1 MGTKHL
7 VIWLGI
13 AAVLAMNTGGALANP
28 NDAPGVKTMPAPG
41 AKSAGSGMTSQP
53 PDHGIGGNN
62 PGSRSSTTG
71 QGTSIDRSSTVG
83 QRGGSGNSG
92 GNDTG
97 SSGDPTGSGAP
108 GTGATQ
114 PLGKTGQ

>member
-1 MGTKHL
+1 MSTKHL
-7 VIWLGI
+7 VIGLGI
-13 AAVLAMNTGGALANP
+13 AAAFAMNAGASHASP
-28 NDAPGVKTMPAPG
+28 NDAPGAKTLPAPG
-41 AKSAGSGMTSQP
+41 AGSAGSGMTSQP

-71 QGTSIDRSSTVG
+71 QGTSIDRSSTTG
-83 QRGGSGNSG
+83 QRSGSGNVG
-92 GNDTG
+92 GGEKG
-97 SSGDPTGSGAP
+97 SKGDPTGSGAP